1 MFSITYFE
9 SAISKY
15 LQEEAVANTTSNLK
29 KDDNRLK
36 LLEEGLLRTKS
47 AVEKPPSN
55 LVGKVLFKESKYA
68 YHNA

>member
-15 LQEEAVANTTSNLK
+15 LQEEAATKVQK
-29 KDDNRLK
+29 EDNRLK

-47 AVEKPPSN
+47 LSKPTSK
-55 LVGKVLFKESKYA
+55 LVGKDLYKGLKYA

>member
-15 LQEEAVANTTSNLK
+15 LQEEAAANTTSNIK
-29 KDDNRLK
+29 KEDNRMK
-36 LLEEGLLRTKS
+36 LLEEGLLRK
-47 AVEKPPSN
+47 AKPLPPSN
-55 LVGKVLFKESKYA
+55 LVGKDLFKESKYA